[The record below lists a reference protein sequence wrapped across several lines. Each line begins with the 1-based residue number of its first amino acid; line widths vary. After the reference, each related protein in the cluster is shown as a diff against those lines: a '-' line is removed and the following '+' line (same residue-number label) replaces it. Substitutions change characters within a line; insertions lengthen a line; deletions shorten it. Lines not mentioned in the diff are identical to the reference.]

1 MEHPNSDPPQDRLT
15 RQMDFLLEI
24 DKLKSVLRRNRLADN
39 SRRENTAEH
48 SWHLV
53 MFIAVLAEYVPGI
66 HDISKAILLGAIHDL
81 VEIDAGDTFFWDAKG
96 YEDKRD
102 RESKAAQRIFGL
114 LPADQAQTFR
124 ALWEEFEEAQTPE
137 ALLANAADR
146 LAPVLLN
153 THSGGVSWKENGIT
167 PAMIRQKMTI
177 IGKASPQLGH
187 FLELLIHEAQQR
199 GSLDYD
205 RPGL

>member
-1 MEHPNSDPPQDRLT
+1 MTDMENNPDRLT

-24 DKLKSVLRRNRLADN
+24 DKLKSILRRNRLADN

-53 MFIAVLAEYVPGI
+53 LFIAILSEYVPGVQ
-66 HDISKAILLGAIHDL
+66 DLSKALLLGAIHDL

-96 YEDKRD
+96 YEDKQE
-102 RESKAAQRIFGL
+102 RETKAAQRIFGL
-114 LPADQAQTFR
+114 LPPDQAQTLR
-124 ALWEEFEEAQTPE
+124 ALWEEFEEAKTPE

-153 THSGGVSWKENGIT
+153 TNSGGISWKENGIT
-167 PAMIRQKMTI
+167 PAQIRQKMKV
-177 IGKASPQLGH
+177 IGQASPQLGH
-187 FLELLIHEAQQR
+187 LLELLIQEAQKK
-199 GSLDYD
+199 GSLDQD

>member
-1 MEHPNSDPPQDRLT
+1 MEPPNSDPAQDRLT

-53 MFIAVLAEYVPGI
+53 MFISVLAEYVPGI
-66 HDISKAILLGAIHDL
+66 QDLSKAMLLGAIHDL

-96 YEDKRD
+96 YEDKKE
-102 RESKAAQRIFGL
+102 RESEAAQRIFGL
-114 LPADQAQTFR
+114 LPTDQAQTFR

-167 PAMIRQKMTI
+167 PSMIRQKMTI

-199 GSLDYD
+199 GSLDQD